1 MNEQNINTSEQEN
14 TQPSEFVASVGLEEP
29 QQNLKTRILHD
40 AYHAVSR
47 LLNAPIDFWC
57 GVCQLP
63 SAIAQSWGNSK
74 HDRNTVSHSYG
85 ISPISLVWLVL
96 AGGTVGAVLLLCFG
110 DVASVTRRV
119 AVNIKALQQ
128 VPEEFQTTLQP
139 PAQSLGDVVE
149 RQAQKEA
156 FEQLCRQYEGDVSPN
171 GKFPLGVN
179 TVRGG
184 GEGEFITYTVV
195 RISTGNNCVFGAGK
209 AAKALQF
216 EQFIKRG

>member
-1 MNEQNINTSEQEN
+1 MNEQNINTPEEEN
-14 TQPSEFVASVGLEEP
+14 TQPSKFVVFVGLEES

-40 AYHAVSR
+40 AYHGVSR
-47 LLNAPIDFWC
+47 LLNAPIELVS
-57 GVCQLP
+57 GICQLP
-63 SAIAQSWGNSK
+63 RAIAQSWGNSK
-74 HDRNTVSHSYG
+74 HDKNTVSHD
-85 ISPISLVWLVL
+85 ISPMSLLWLLL

-149 RQAQKEA
+149 RQARKEA
-156 FEQLCRQYEGDVSPN
+156 FEQICREKGGEVLPN
-171 GKFPLGVN
+171 GRYPLGVY

-184 GEGEFITYTVV
+184 GESDGYLTYTT
-195 RISTGNNCVFGAGK
+195 IAIPTGNACTFSPGN
-209 AAKALQF
+209 AAEAFQF